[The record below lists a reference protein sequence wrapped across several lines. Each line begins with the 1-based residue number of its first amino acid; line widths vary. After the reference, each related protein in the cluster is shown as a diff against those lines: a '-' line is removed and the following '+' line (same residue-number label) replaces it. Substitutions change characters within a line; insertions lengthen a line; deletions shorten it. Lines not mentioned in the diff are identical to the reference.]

1 MRMGITYWIIS
12 ASICFICLF
21 PAQVQAQIVDEIRIE
36 GEPKTRPEVII
47 QEMLLQ
53 VGDEFSEQAMQKSS
67 QLILDLGLFRQVDIR
82 REVENGRLILLVTL
96 KEKKHDWYILPRLDR
111 NSDGDITLGANWRA
125 KNFNG
130 LNQTVRLT
138 IAHKDYESATKD
150 KEYRISGKF
159 VYPRIVNTR
168 LSAYFYARA
177 TEVSLDE
184 ERDELEGR
192 YDRLEYS
199 AGFGAGRWFSKTG
212 VSKGLHMGLGLDFTH
227 YEHDYLGGE
236 SGYFDDAR
244 FVSLIANVSYTDV
257 QDHIFSRSGI
267 DSGIRLQKADEA
279 LASDRSFF
287 YQYAYTRHYILLPFR
302 EHTNANFQVQ
312 AAHGDESRFGG
323 PIYKLSGG
331 RTLRGYAREKL
342 QGDSYF
348 LVNTEFLTP
357 VFGKEY
363 IRAGA
368 LFDFGNAYESFSELK
383 DLDFEYSAGLSLRWK
398 LRQWV
403 DTEIRLDIA
412 QGFGDE
418 GESRVYV
425 AGEST
430 F

>member
-1 MRMGITYWIIS
+1 MRGVSARWISGMIFCILS
-12 ASICFICLF
+12 LVSTQIR
-21 PAQVQAQIVDEIRIE
+21 AQVVDEIRIE

-53 VGDEFSEQAMQKSS
+53 VGDSFSESAMQKSS
-67 QLILDLGLFRQVDIR
+67 QLILDLGLFRKVDIR
-82 REVENGRLILLVTL
+82 REFEDGRLILLVTV

-125 KNFNG
+125 YNFNG
-130 LNQTVRLT
+130 LNQSVRLT
-138 IAHKDYESATKD
+138 VAHKDYEAATKD
-150 KEYRISGKF
+150 KEYRVSGKF
-159 VYPRIVNTR
+159 VYPRIINTR
-168 LSAYFYARA
+168 LSAYFYASA
-177 TEVSLDE
+177 TEVNLDE
-184 ERDELEGR
+184 KRNGVEGR
-192 YDRLEYS
+192 YDRHEYS
-199 AGFGAGRWFSKTG
+199 TGFGLGRWFSKTG

-227 YEHDYLGGE
+227 YEHDYLGGA

-244 FVSLIANVSYTDV
+244 FVSLIADISYTDV
-257 QDHIFSRSGI
+257 HDHIYSRSGI

-287 YQYAYTRHYILLPFR
+287 YQNIYHRQYVPLTFR

-312 AAHGDESRFGG
+312 AAHGDDARFGG
-323 PIYKLSGG
+323 PIYKLAGSS
-331 RTLRGYAREKL
+331 TLRGYGREKL

-357 VFGKEY
+357 IFGKQY
-363 IRAGA
+363 LRAGF
-368 LFDFGNAYESFSELK
+368 LFDFGNAYESFSALQ

-403 DTEIRLDIA
+403 NTELRIDVA
-412 QGFGDE
+412 QGLGEE
-418 GESRVYV
+418 GEMKVYV
-425 AGEST
+425 SGDST

>member
-1 MRMGITYWIIS
+1 MRTGFRRWIASVVFCLSGIFS
-12 ASICFICLF
+12 AL
-21 PAQVQAQIVDEIRIE
+21 VQAQIVDEIRLV
-36 GEPKTRPEVII
+36 GDPKTRPEVVI

-67 QLILDLGLFRQVDIR
+67 QLILDLGLFRRVDIR
-82 REVENGRLILLVTL
+82 REIENGRLILMVTL
-96 KEKKHDWYILPRLDR
+96 TEKKHDWYILPRVDR
-111 NSDGDITLGANWRA
+111 SSDGDITLGANWRA

-130 LNQTVRLT
+130 LNQSVRLT
-138 IAHKDYESATKD
+138 VAHKDYKSATKD

-168 LSAYFYARA
+168 LSAYFYAGA
-177 TEVSLDE
+177 TVVNLDE
-184 ERDELEGR
+184 ERDALEGS
-192 YDRLEYS
+192 YDRQEYS
-199 AGFGAGRWFSKTG
+199 AGFGAGRWFSKAG

-227 YEHDYLGGE
+227 FEHDYLSGE

-244 FVSLIANVSYTDV
+244 FVSLIANASYTDV
-257 QDHIFSRSGI
+257 QDHVFSRSGI

-287 YQYAYTRHYILLPFR
+287 HQYAYSRHYVLMPFR

-323 PIYKLSGG
+323 PIYKLAGG
-331 RTLRGYAREKL
+331 RTLRGYAREEL

-357 VFGKEY
+357 VFGKKY
-363 IRAGA
+363 IRAGF
-368 LFDFGNAYESFSELK
+368 LFDFGNAYDSFSELK
-383 DLDFEYSAGLSLRWK
+383 ELDFEYSAGLSLRWK

-403 DTEIRLDIA
+403 DTEIRIDIA
-412 QGFGDE
+412 QGFGE
-418 GESRVYV
+418 FGESRVYV
-425 AGEST
+425 AGDAT